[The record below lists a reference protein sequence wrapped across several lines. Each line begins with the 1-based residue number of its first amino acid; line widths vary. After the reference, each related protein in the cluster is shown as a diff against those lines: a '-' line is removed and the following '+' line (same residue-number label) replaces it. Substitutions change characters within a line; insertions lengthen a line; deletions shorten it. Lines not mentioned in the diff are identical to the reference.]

1 MNVISAPCEP
11 PAANHSSFFPQTRS
25 IYNEMIMTAP
35 TNKQII
41 EDIFA
46 ELARGESKLFV
57 ESMADDFRWNLAGV
71 TRWSQTFDGKHAVL
85 TELFALLGSTLAGP
99 IITTAQRF
107 IADGDYVVVEARGSS
122 TTKTG
127 IPYNN
132 KYCFVFRLAGGK
144 LREVTEYMDTEL
156 ATAAIGG

>member
-1 MNVISAPCEP
+1 MS
-11 PAANHSSFFPQTRS
+11 
-25 IYNEMIMTAP
+25 AP
-35 TNKQII
+35 TNKQIVQ
-41 EDIFA
+41 DIFA

-71 TRWSQTFDGKHAVL
+71 TRWSQTFDGKQAVL
-85 TELFALLGSTLAGP
+85 TELFALLSSTLVGP
-99 IITTAQRF
+99 IITTANRI
-107 IADGDYVVVEARGSS
+107 IADGDYVVVEARGNS

-132 KYCFVFRLAGGK
+132 KYCFVFRLADGK

-156 ATAAIGG
+156 ATAAMGGQV